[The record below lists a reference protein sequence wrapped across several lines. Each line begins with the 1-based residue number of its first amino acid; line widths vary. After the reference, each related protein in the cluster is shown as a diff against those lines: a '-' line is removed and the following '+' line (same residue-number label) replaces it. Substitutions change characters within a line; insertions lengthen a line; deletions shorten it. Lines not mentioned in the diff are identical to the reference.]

1 MPFNTAGSVISTDL
15 DNMVRGL
22 NRDNSD
28 TVLTNTTNET
38 AVKSFMIPANVIGPT
53 GGFHLRVCGT
63 EAGTNSTKTI
73 KLKFGSTLIAT
84 ITDLSGTTNAW
95 YFDVWCFN
103 TATNSQR
110 WFVQRRTNDLLTSQ
124 FSYVTSAED
133 TTQNKLL
140 SVTGRSEEHTS
151 ELQSQSNLVCRL
163 LLEKKKKN
171 RNNKDIVMI

>member
-38 AVKSFMIPANVIGPT
+38 AVKSFTIPANVIGPT

-84 ITDLSGTTNAW
+84 ILDLDRKSTRL
-95 YFDVWCFN
+95 
-103 TATNSQR
+103 NSSH
-110 WFVQRRTNDLLTSQ
+110 SQ
-124 FSYVTSAED
+124 ISYAVFC
-133 TTQNKLL
+133 L
-140 SVTGRSEEHTS
+140 
-151 ELQSQSNLVCRL
+151 
-163 LLEKKKKN
+163 KKKQ
-171 RNNKDIVMI
+171 RFS